1 MPAQVLGPQEGQL
14 VDLGGLGVRFMLDAE
29 QTGGSFSLVEHPMA
43 PRTLGSPIHT
53 HSREDEYSYV
63 LEGRVGLL
71 VGDEVMQATAG
82 DLVLKPRGVPH
93 AFWNAG
99 DEPARLLEV
108 ISPAGFESYFAES
121 ASLFSRDGPP
131 DMERLAALADRYG
144 LEMDFLGATARRRA
158 RPRPGATARYR
169 VADRPLPVSGC
180 PAPAVLV
187 TAHGL
192 VGELAVVPAT
202 DEEPPCTVPLAV
214 VAGRRHS
221 PLEKHQGGG
230 ELCLAAVG

>member
-43 PRTLGSPIHT
+43 ARTLGSPIHT

-82 DLVLKPRGVPH
+82 DLVLKPRGVAPC
-93 AFWNAG
+93 FWNAG

-108 ISPAGFESYFAES
+108 ISPAGFESYFAEA
-121 ASLFSRDGPP
+121 ASLFSSGGPP
-131 DMERLAALADRYG
+131 DMEGLAALADRYG
-144 LEMDFLGATARRRA
+144 LEMDFSSV
-158 RPRPGATARYR
+158 PRLAAE
-169 VADRPLPVSGC
+169 
-180 PAPAVLV
+180 
-187 TAHGL
+187 HGL
-192 VGELAVVPAT
+192 DPGPQPDTA
-202 DEEPPCTVPLAV
+202 
-214 VAGRRHS
+214 
-221 PLEKHQGGG
+221 
-230 ELCLAAVG
+230 